1 MAHLLNPDD
10 RRLTPSEL
18 FEDWLSVREHASY
31 DRLSR
36 EAAEPY
42 RYIWKS
48 WCDWLGEQRDS
59 VDPFLYT
66 TAATQEMFR
75 YLRVGPSP
83 SSKRKSKSAPT
94 SPITRQRY
102 GRVLKEIYQHAVNFG
117 FCTSNPVSDAAIG
130 EAPSPTERSAQVLPP
145 KVFSCIPQV
154 FPQDPTPYEKRDIAI
169 LLMLMDT
176 GMTSGELRELELG
189 DIRKDFQDPG
199 QFILRIDG
207 PRGAQRREISTRGPT
222 GPALHRW
229 LVYRNVM
236 RRDTDVVFVSEK
248 RGAMQRETLFRL
260 VAKYVALACAHAG
273 VDVPNHV
280 GPGTIRNT
288 AIVRWINSGEP
299 PSRICLR
306 TGIKD
311 ERTLLFRLQLHLA
324 PSAMKAT
331 AVAQ

>member
-1 MAHLLNPDD
+1 M
-10 RRLTPSEL
+10 
-18 FEDWLSVREHASY
+18 REHASY

-59 VDPFLYT
+59 ADPYLY
-66 TAATQEMFR
+66 AAAGAQEMYR

-83 SSKRKSKSAPT
+83 ASKRKSKSAPT

-102 GRVLKEIYQHAVNFG
+102 GRVLKEIYQHGVNFG

-130 EAPSPTERSAQVLPP
+130 EAPTTSERSAQVLPP
-145 KVFSCIPQV
+145 TVFSCIPQV
-154 FPQDPTPYEKRDIAI
+154 FPNDPTPYEKRDIAI
-169 LLMLMDT
+169 LLLLMDT
-176 GMTSGELRELELG
+176 AMTSGELRDLELKNI
-189 DIRKDFQDPG
+189 DKDLKDPG

-207 PRGAQRREISTRGPT
+207 PRTAQRREISTRGPT
-222 GPALHRW
+222 GPALHKW

-236 RRDTDVVFVSEK
+236 RRSTDVVFVSEK

-260 VAKYVALACAHAG
+260 VAKYVSWACARAN
-273 VDVPNHV
+273 VAVPNHI

-288 AIVRWINSGEP
+288 AIVRWLNSGESP
-299 PSRICLR
+299 ATICLR

-311 ERTLLFRLQLHLA
+311 ERTLLFRLKMHLA
-324 PSAMKAT
+324 PSALASSSES
-331 AVAQ
+331 